1 MKRWIRTLRT
11 FLGVYYAY
19 MLEYRSEIYL
29 WALAGVFPF
38 ILMGVWVRAAE
49 SGAFG
54 WDPITFARYFLSVYL
69 TRQLTVV
76 WVIYE
81 FEETVLKGT
90 LSYYLLQPVPVVLR
104 FVSSHLAERLA
115 RFPFMMG
122 LVLLFFL
129 LYPRAFWLPD
139 PTHVLAFLVLVS
151 LAFALRFL
159 IQYTLSMLAFWT
171 ERAVSVDEFFFLAYL
186 FLSGMIAPLE
196 VFPEALRR
204 VLLWTPFPYLVYTP
218 ARALVGGDI
227 PWGQVGAVMLGWALV
242 FGAVYRLLWTRGL
255 HHYSGM
261 GA

>member
-1 MKRWIRTLRT
+1 
-11 FLGVYYAY
+11 
-19 MLEYRSEIYL
+19 
-29 WALAGVFPF
+29 
-38 ILMGVWVRAAE
+38 
-49 SGAFG
+49 
-54 WDPITFARYFLSVYL
+54 TFARYFLSVYL

-81 FEETVLKGT
+81 FEGTVLKGT

-115 RFPFMMG
+115 RLPFMMG

-139 PTHVLAFLVLVS
+139 PAHVLAFLVLVN

-218 ARALVGGDI
+218 ARALMGGPV
-227 PWGQVGAVMLGWALV
+227 PWAQVMPVMIGWAVV
-242 FGAVYRLLWTRGL
+242 FWAVYRVLWTRGL